1 MKGNFPLLCL
11 KGSHE
16 IEGFKTEGVR
26 QEVNCNL
33 NPNLNEK
40 GTYMLSIT
48 MTDEVK
54 TKLHSLLKEEDDPN
68 ARVRI
73 REFKTGAP

>member
-1 MKGNFPLLCL
+1 
-11 KGSHE
+11 
-16 IEGFKTEGVR
+16 
-26 QEVNCNL
+26 
-33 NPNLNEK
+33 
-40 GTYMLSIT
+40 MLSIT

-54 TKLHSLLKEEDDPN
+54 AKLHALIEEENDPK